1 MTATDTAA
9 IAAAVAAL
17 PPLRDVIAAHDLGA
31 RKGLGQHFLLDLN
44 LTARIARAAGDL
56 AGATVIE
63 VGPGPGGLTR
73 ALLAAGATRIV
84 AIEKDKRCIAALQPL
99 VEAAGGRLILHE
111 ADALEADEADLAPG
125 PGVHI
130 VSNLPYNVGTVLVIK
145 WLAQIAADPNRYAG
159 LTLLLQKEVAARLT
173 AAPRSKAYGRLSV
186 MCGWLTD
193 AVASFDIGARAFT
206 PPPKVDST
214 VVRLRPLPERR
225 AKATWDDMETVL
237 RTAFGQRR
245 KMLRAS
251 LKSLFGT
258 DTEDI
263 LTGNG
268 IRDTARAEEL
278 SVADFAALARE
289 RQVGSATGPRAGA

>member
-99 VEAAGGRLILHE
+99 VEAARGRLILHE
-111 ADALEADEADLAPG
+111 ADALEADEADLAQG

-173 AAPRSKAYGRLSV
+173 AVPRSKAYGRLSV

-289 RQVGSATGPRAGA
+289 RQAGSATGPRAGA